1 MADEHR
7 KNAKTYHFHS
17 EWEHDFLFT
26 LVKDK
31 PVCLICHQSTAL
43 SKNGNLERHRATNH
57 GKFKQEYLPKSALRT
72 SKVMELKTA
81 LKAQQQVLTKQVE
94 KNKAATEA
102 SFHASQV
109 LAKHKKPFTDEELF
123 KEAMSDVIKDGIDSV
138 PLGPTTVA
146 RRIES
151 LSEDVSQQLISDL
164 SLCECFSLKFD
175 KSVDMTDTAQ
185 LMVFARMTFEDL
197 TSKEA
202 FLTLLPL
209 KERTGARTFSPS
221 SNSMCATTDG
231 APAMID
237 TPAGFIALHKD
248 PDFPVFVNYHCVIH
262 HQALASKVVNFSHL
276 MTLVTRIVNSI
287 QAKGLQHRLLKSLLD
302 EVDAVY
308 GDLLLHAEVRWLSRG
323 KVLQRFIDL
332 LPESRSFLESRKEH
346 QKELPDS
353 LNEQAQ
359 HRVAGKDRD
368 VTHMINTFK
377 AKLGLWISQAESDR
391 RFQEIDKME
400 DIVRFISNPFIP
412 TDTLTAELQVF
423 SLPNGVDM
431 EITELQNDTELQE
444 RAKDRHFWGLV
455 NREKFP
461 LLSFCAVKV
470 KPYFGSTYLCEGVF
484 SRMKIIKSKHRTRL
498 TDRHLADCVRLG
510 VSSYDFTRS
519 LKGLILQQ
527 KSH

>member
-1 MADEHR
+1 MSR
-7 KNAKTYHFHS
+7 SRNGTLTK
-17 EWEHDFLFT
+17 WEHDFLFT

-123 KEAMSDVIKDGIDSV
+123 KEAMSATDVIKDGIDSV

-346 QKELPDS
+346 QKEL
-353 LNEQAQ
+353 
-359 HRVAGKDRD
+359 DR
-368 VTHMINTFK
+368 THPEHFCVHLDK
-377 AKLGLWISQAESDR
+377 VRAESDR

-510 VSSYDFTRS
+510 VSSYEPNYR
-519 LKGLILQQ
+519 L
-527 KSH
+527 